1 MHNWEITPIFVN
13 ALLLTAKNSEIMS
26 TEDLVKEY
34 LSTEGYRFDVDGDG
48 DIHFK
53 FEGINLF
60 FTVDKNDQHFFRLIM
75 PNIYT
80 LENNRVKVLEAV
92 NTVTRDMKVLKA
104 FLVDDRLWLSVEI
117 FIDSTPELE
126 DFFPRCM
133 GLLKAGREK
142 IAAEIFG

>member
-1 MHNWEITPIFVN
+1 MR
-13 ALLLTAKNSEIMS
+13 
-26 TEDLVKEY
+26 TEELVKQY
-34 LSTEGYRFDVDGDG
+34 LSSEGYRYDIDGDG

-53 FEGINLF
+53 YEGVNLF
-60 FTVDKNDQHFFRLIM
+60 FTVDKNDQSFFRLIM
-75 PNIYT
+75 PSIYT
-80 LENNRVKVLEAV
+80 LEGNRTKVLEAI
-92 NTVTRDMKVLKA
+92 NTVTRDLKVIKA
-104 FLVDDRLWLSVEI
+104 FLVEDHLWLAVEI